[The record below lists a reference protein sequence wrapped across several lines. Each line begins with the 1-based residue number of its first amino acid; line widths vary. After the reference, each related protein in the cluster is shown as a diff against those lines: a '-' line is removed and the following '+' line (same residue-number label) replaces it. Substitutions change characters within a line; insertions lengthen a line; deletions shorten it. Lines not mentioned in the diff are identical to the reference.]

1 MAFEQE
7 MIDVNLLVNAAL
19 VKENAAEAAS
29 LPVASKKL

>member
-19 VKENAAEAAS
+19 VKENATKAAS